1 MTYDDIR
8 GIGTLLA
15 MLAFLAVVFWA
26 WSSKRKQS
34 FNEAANQLFDED
46 EERMHLKSVAEA
58 ENLAEAKNN
67 E

>member
-15 MLAFLAVVFWA
+15 MIGFLAVVFWA
-26 WSSKRKQS
+26 WGKKRKQS
-34 FNEAANQLFDED
+34 FNDAANQIFDEN
-46 EERMHLKSVAEA
+46 EEEMHLKSVSEA
-58 ENLAEAKNN
+58 NKN

>member
-15 MLAFLAVVFWA
+15 MLAFLAVVIWA
-26 WSSKRKQS
+26 WSKNRKQS
-34 FNEAANQLFDED
+34 FKDAANQIFDND
-46 EERMHLKSVAEA
+46 EEEMHRKSVSEA
-58 ENLAEAKNN
+58 NKN